1 MLLNCCY
8 HPNDEFNKTKITMPD
23 SWTGVANGQTELKL
37 DSAGKEFGLI
47 TYIVSSG
54 EIRRIWVNS
63 NYDEKYFCKVLL
75 KEAIADIKKAGT
87 DICWVSS
94 AKSNELWKNIYGKK
108 FSYSNPISKI
118 NNYEGYYL
126 KL

>member
-1 MLLNCCY
+1 MFY
-8 HPNDEFNKTKITMPD
+8 KK
-23 SWTGVANGQTELKL
+23 
-37 DSAGKEFGLI
+37 
-47 TYIVSSG
+47 YI
-54 EIRRIWVNS
+54 E
-63 NYDEKYFCKVLL
+63 YFCKVLL